1 MQYYSLF
8 IFIEF
13 VQDKYTN
20 TERAVGKAVLVETI
34 NDKCAQVR
42 RKLKNKSKD
51 TSHSDVL

>member
-1 MQYYSLF
+1 MIIHAILF
-8 IFIEF
+8 FVYIIEF

-42 RKLKNKSKD
+42 RKLKNKI
-51 TSHSDVL
+51 